1 VPPPAA
7 RIAAGLRLLGLRL
20 ALPLALRRGRL
31 EDVLRE
37 LDAHA
42 PGPGPNPVPDRAA
55 AAERLAARLFR
66 PLRLWP
72 TTCLWRALG
81 GYAALRAAGI
91 DVRFLIGVRP
101 GPRGDVEAHAWLT
114 RGGRPSLGA
123 PQPEEGYTVA
133 FGWPAGPG
141 AVKMRRQGGSER
153 MPITQSEDVI
163 LTELKDGTG
172 VLLHLGTKH
181 YFTLN
186 ATGVTTWKLL
196 ETGARDAAELATR
209 LAATFPEADAAAVK
223 ADVAALLE
231 ELTAEALVVRR
242 G

>member
-1 VPPPAA
+1 
-7 RIAAGLRLLGLRL
+7 
-20 ALPLALRRGRL
+20 
-31 EDVLRE
+31 VLRA
-37 LDAHA
+37 LDAGA
-42 PGPGPNPVPDRAA
+42 PGPGPGPDRSA
-55 AAERLAARLFR
+55 AAERLTARLFR

-81 GYAALRAAGI
+81 GYAALRAAGA
-91 DVRFLIGVRP
+91 DVRFLIGVRG
-101 GPRGDVEAHAWLT
+101 GPDGEPEAHAWLT
-114 RGGRPSLGA
+114 RGGLPSVGA
-123 PQPEEGYTVA
+123 PGPEAGYTVA
-133 FGWPAGPG
+133 FAWPAGPD
-141 AVKMRRQGGSER
+141 AIKMRPEAGSER
-153 MPITQSEDVI
+153 MPITQSEDAI

-196 ETGARDAAELATR
+196 EGGARDAAELGDR
-209 LAATFPEADAAAVK
+209 LAASYPEADAAAVR

-231 ELTAEALVVRR
+231 ELVAEGLAVRR